1 MGNHQ
6 ITKEG
11 AAGGEA
17 FEWSRQT
24 LHVRAHI
31 FEMLRKMLFCS
42 PSSVFQLGAF
52 FFFFFF
58 FSTGP
63 LYTAES
69 GSCVIPLT
77 TDGAIK

>member
-11 AAGGEA
+11 VAGGGT

-31 FEMLRKMLFCS
+31 FEMLRKMMFCS
-42 PSSVFQLGAF
+42 PSF
-52 FFFFFF
+52 FFFMGEPFLFFF
-58 FSTGP
+58 HRPTVHRERVAAVLS
-63 LYTAES
+63 L
-69 GSCVIPLT
+69 
-77 TDGAIK
+77 

>member
-11 AAGGEA
+11 VAGGGA

-24 LHVRAHI
+24 LHVRTHI
-31 FEMLRKMLFCS
+31 FEMLRKMMFCS
-42 PSSVFQLGAF
+42 PPFFFSGGSVFL
-52 FFFFFF
+52 

-63 LYTAES
+63 LYTPES